1 MAEIIDFGGN
11 LSSEHGEREGEA
23 PGALPLEGATQA
35 PMVVQVL
42 YIQGDAVGA
51 DIWAASHEVF
61 EEAVR
66 KAYGG
71 AKRIEWIELVAGEKS
86 LAREGVLLPES
97 TLTSIRQHK
106 VALKGPLTTPVGGG
120 FRSINVF
127 LRQIF
132 DLYACVRPVKYFD
145 GLPSPLKHPEHVNF
159 VILRENTEDLYRGI
173 EWEEGTREVRDIL
186 AFLREQVNVSLPD
199 DTGLGIKPISRGGTR
214 RFTKWAIEYAIRNG
228 RKAITVVHKGNIMKY
243 TEGAFRKW
251 AYEVAE
257 EHTKWL
263 TFDRE
268 EGKIRFND
276 RIADNMFMQVIL
288 RPEEYDI
295 LLCPN
300 LNGDY
305 LSDACAA
312 LIGGLGVAAGANIGD
327 EIAIFEPTH
336 GSAPKY
342 AGKDMVN
349 PTSFIL
355 SGCMLFRHIDLPEVA
370 DLVERSLEATIKA
383 GFMTYDLARQMEGI
397 RPVSC
402 SRFGREVTERIAKT

>member
-1 MAEIIDFGGN
+1 MESIPI
-11 LSSEHGEREGEA
+11 
-23 PGALPLEGATQA
+23 
-35 PMVVQVL
+35 L

-71 AKRIEWIELVAGEKS
+71 SKRIEWTELVAGEKA
-86 LAREGVLLPES
+86 LATEGVLLPES
-97 TLTSIRQHK
+97 TLTRIREQK

-120 FRSINVF
+120 YRSINVY
-127 LRQIF
+127 LRQLF
-132 DLYACVRPVKYFD
+132 DLYVCVRPIKHFD
-145 GLPSPLKHPEHVNF
+145 GLPSPLKHPERVDL

-173 EWEEGTREVRDIL
+173 EWEEGSEEAKSML
-186 AFLREQVNVSLPD
+186 AFLRERENVALPD
-199 DTGLGIKPISRGGTR
+199 DSGLGIKPISKSGTR
-214 RFTKWAIEYAIRNG
+214 RFTKWAIDYAIRNG
-228 RKAITVVHKGNIMKY
+228 RRAITVVHKGNIMKY

-251 AYEVAE
+251 AYEVAH
-257 EHTKWL
+257 EHTDQL
-263 TFDRE
+263 TFHHA

-276 RIADNMFMQVIL
+276 RIADNMFMQAIL

-312 LIGGLGVAAGANIGD
+312 LIGGLGVAPGANIGD
-327 EIAIFEPTH
+327 DIAIFEPTH

-349 PTSFIL
+349 PTSFML
-355 SGCMLFRHIDLPEVA
+355 SGCMLLRHINLPEA
-370 DLVERSLEATIKA
+370 ATLIERSLGETIKD
-383 GFMTYDLARQMEGI
+383 GFMTYDLARQMDGI
-397 RPVSC
+397 QPVSC
-402 SRFGREVTERIAKT
+402 SRFGREVSERITTT

>member
-1 MAEIIDFGGN
+1 V
-11 LSSEHGEREGEA
+11 GERVEV
-23 PGALPLEGATQA
+23 P
-35 PMVVQVL
+35 

-61 EEAVR
+61 EEAVH

-71 AKRIEWIELVAGEKS
+71 AKRIEWVELIAGEKA

-97 TLTSIRQHK
+97 TLTRIREHK

-120 FRSINVF
+120 FRSINVY
-127 LRQIF
+127 LRQIL
-132 DLYACVRPVKYFD
+132 DLFACVRPVRYFE
-145 GLPSPLKHPEHVNF
+145 GLPSPLKHPEHVDF

-173 EWEEGTREVRDIL
+173 EWEEGSREVRDVL
-186 AFLREQVNVSLPD
+186 TSLRERVHVSLPD
-199 DTGLGIKPISRGGTR
+199 DTGIGIKPISRSATR

-251 AYEVAE
+251 AYEIAE
-257 EHTKWL
+257 EHTKWV
-263 TFDRE
+263 TFGHE
-268 EGKIRFND
+268 NGKIRFND
-276 RIADNMFMQVIL
+276 RIADNMFMQAIL
-288 RPEEYDI
+288 RPEEYDV

-312 LIGGLGVAAGANIGD
+312 LVGGLGVAPGANIGD

-370 DLVERSLEATIKA
+370 ALVERSLEATVRA
-383 GFMTYDLARQMEGI
+383 GFMTYDLARQTEGI

-402 SRFGREVTERIAKT
+402 SRFGQEVTERIART